1 LRPKTSGA
9 KHNDEK
15 PFPSASCFETL
26 MSDGS
31 FSIFLAGDAIITAP
45 WSHITDPDFEGLIDQ
60 MRQSD
65 ATILN
70 LETVIHTFKGYAQAD
85 SGGTWL
91 TSPPKI
97 AQELAWA
104 GVDMVSHAN
113 NHAFD
118 YGSEG
123 ILLNWPAIRR
133 QIP

>member
-9 KHNDEK
+9 KHDDEK
-15 PFPSASCFETL
+15 PFPSAICFETL
-26 MSDGS
+26 MSGGS
-31 FSIFLAGDAIITAP
+31 FSIFLAGDAIFTTP
-45 WSHITDPDFEGLIDQ
+45 WSHITDPDFQGLIDQ
-60 MRQSD
+60 MRRSD

-85 SGGTWL
+85 SGGAWL